1 MQFLPHQLLLLCWIY
16 LNERAKDNSLW
27 IQQIYAYCIT
37 LCNVKYAKIALF
49 DGKNEYL
56 QGEVAFGWEPFFAVS
71 ATGAFSGTVEVLRQV
86 RRSFISAAALFR

>member
-37 LCNVKYAKIALF
+37 LCNVKYALTTLF

-71 ATGAFSGTVEVLRQV
+71 ATEAFSGTVEVLRQV